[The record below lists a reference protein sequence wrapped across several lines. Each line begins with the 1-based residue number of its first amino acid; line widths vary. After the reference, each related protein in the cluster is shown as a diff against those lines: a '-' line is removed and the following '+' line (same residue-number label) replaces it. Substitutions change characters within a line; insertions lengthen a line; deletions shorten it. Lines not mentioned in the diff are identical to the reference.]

1 MSGMNKPVSY
11 SQLDQRW
18 RYNDYSAAGEQTT
31 IGASGCGPTSM
42 AMVLATWAD
51 QSVTPATECAWA
63 LKNGYK
69 APHQGTYY
77 GYFVPAAK
85 RYSLTCKRVNLE
97 NIYGMASSPYHAIAK
112 AALEAGNL
120 VIACMGKGNW
130 TRSGH
135 YVVPWKISG
144 DTIYIN
150 DPASTKLYRTQ
161 GDYSL
166 FKQQVKYYWIIEAP
180 HTEQKVEEDEDMT
193 QDQFNAMMENYLNSL
208 GEQNVPDWAKA
219 ELQEAID
226 SGITDGE
233 RPMQLIP
240 RYQSAIM
247 AKRAM
252 KK

>member
-1 MSGMNKPVSY
+1 
-11 SQLDQRW
+11 
-18 RYNDYSAAGEQTT
+18 
-31 IGASGCGPTSM
+31 M

-51 QSVTPATECAWA
+51 KSVTPATECAWA

-85 RYSLTCKRVNLE
+85 RFGLTCKRVNLE
-97 NIYGMASSPYHAIAK
+97 NIYGMANSPYHAVAK

-144 DTIYIN
+144 DTIFIN
-150 DPASTKLYRTQ
+150 DPASTKPARTQ

-166 FKQQVKYYWIIEAP
+166 FCRQVKYYWIIEAP
-180 HTEQKVEEDEDMT
+180 KAARKVEDDMDGKEIYEKLNDYLK
-193 QDQFNAMMENYLNSL
+193 DQPA
-208 GEQNVPDWAKA
+208 PDWAKS
-219 ELQEAID
+219 ELQEAVAA
-226 SGITDGE
+226 GITDGKN
-233 RPMQLIP
+233 PMQLIP
-240 RYQSAIM
+240 RYQAAILALRA
-247 AKRAM
+247 AK
-252 KK
+252 K

>member
-1 MSGMNKPVSY
+1 MSVQPVSY
-11 SQLDQRW
+11 SQLDPRW
-18 RYNDYSAAGEQTT
+18 RYNDYSAKGEKTT
-31 IGASGCGPTSM
+31 IGASGCGPSSM
-42 AMVLATWAD
+42 SMVLATWAD
-51 QSVTPATECAWA
+51 SSVTPVTECAWA
-63 LKNGYK
+63 LAHNFK

-77 GYFVPAAK
+77 GYFVPAAE
-85 RYSLTCKRVNLE
+85 RYGLKCSRVNTA
-97 NIYGMASSPYHAIAK
+97 NIYGNANSQYHAIAK
-112 AALEAGNL
+112 NALDSGNL

-130 TRSGH
+130 TSSGH

-144 DTIYIN
+144 NMIYIN
-150 DPASTKLYRTQ
+150 DPASTKLSRTQ
-161 GDYSL
+161 GNYSL

-193 QDQFNAMMENYLNSL
+193 QDQFNAMMEIYLNSL
-208 GEQNVPDWAKA
+208 GEQTVPDWAKA
-219 ELQEAID
+219 ELQEAINA
-226 SGITDGE
+226 GITDGE